1 MNFSTAEQTAREK
14 TVFRDALR
22 LSAPTIPGLIAW
34 GIVTGMAMIQS
45 GLTLWQGLL
54 MTFIVYSGSA
64 QLAALPLLAAGA
76 PVSMIFFTA
85 IMINLR
91 FIIFSAVIGPHFSS
105 LRWYRR
111 LFYGY
116 FNADIVVALFPQ
128 RFPSPSLGRPGE
140 KLSFYVGLATSNWSS
155 WQVGSVIGMLLASQI
170 PPSWGIGF
178 AGSLALLSITVPLI
192 VNWAAVVGMAVA
204 GTTAVLAIDL
214 PFRLGLLLAIV
225 LGIAS
230 AMAVDQW
237 LEGKAQ

>member
-1 MNFSTAEQTAREK
+1 MNLSTAEQTAREK

-54 MTFIVYSGSA
+54 MTFIVYAGSA

-91 FIIFSAVIGPHFSS
+91 FIIFSAVIG
-105 LRWYRR
+105 
-111 LFYGY
+111 
-116 FNADIVVALFPQ
+116 I
-128 RFPSPSLGRPGE
+128 
-140 KLSFYVGLATSNWSS
+140 
-155 WQVGSVIGMLLASQI
+155 LLASQI